1 MRARRALTI
10 LGDDGVERAIE
21 DILGLKRSA
30 SQEDCM
36 APLRFGLSA
45 RAIPEPSASSHQKI
59 EPDHDQR
66 AERNADEDAQRGI
79 KHAS

>member
-1 MRARRALTI
+1 
-10 LGDDGVERAIE
+10 
-21 DILGLKRSA
+21 
-30 SQEDCM
+30 M

-66 AERNADEDAQRGI
+66 AERNADEDAQCGI
-79 KHAS
+79 